1 MKLYFCRQR
10 LGNPAINF
18 SLNLIYISDSSGKIS
33 LIFVV
38 NKPWVHSYLNMV
50 TARVHNSYKRLIQSK
65 KFGDSIM
72 TVTTSSHSKK
82 KNIKITFYSWNDV
95 YTNTFWQYFYKV
107 WNFKIWGKCLSV
119 LKNATQMLFKLEWGI
134 FGYKI

>member
-1 MKLYFCRQR
+1 M
-10 LGNPAINF
+10 GNPAVNF
-18 SLNLIYISDSSGKIS
+18 SLNLIYISNSSGKIS

-82 KNIKITFYSWNDV
+82 KTSRLLFIVEMMSILILSGNIFTKYGTLKFEESV
-95 YTNTFWQYFYKV
+95 Y
-107 WNFKIWGKCLSV
+107 
-119 LKNATQMLFKLEWGI
+119 LF
-134 FGYKI
+134 